1 MTAGFGI
8 EGDRHAVS
16 EGVRTARQVLLMDEE
31 TLGKF
36 GLNSGDVRENIT
48 TSGIDLHTI
57 EAGQQVSL
65 GDSAV
70 VEITGF
76 CTPCAR
82 NGRDPGRAQSGSG
95 RAARDAGDRDPWGI
109 DFGRRRSQGAGSSRR
124 LAEPSPESRDAE
136 ASASASNLG
145 SQGDAGPMFG
155 LPAVWAADCQGEET
169 APRP

>member
-1 MTAGFGI
+1 M
-8 EGDRHAVS
+8 S

-48 TSGIDLHTI
+48 TSGIDMHSI
-57 EAGQQVSL
+57 EAGQQVAL

-82 NGRDPGRAQSGSG
+82 MDEIRDGLRVELEEQRGMLATVIQGGS
-95 RAARDAGDRDPWGI
+95 I
-109 DFGRRRSQGAGSSRR
+109 SV
-124 LAEPSPESRDAE
+124 
-136 ASASASNLG
+136 
-145 SQGDAGPMFG
+145 GDAVKAQEAA
-155 LPAVWAADCQGEET
+155 AV
-169 APRP
+169 